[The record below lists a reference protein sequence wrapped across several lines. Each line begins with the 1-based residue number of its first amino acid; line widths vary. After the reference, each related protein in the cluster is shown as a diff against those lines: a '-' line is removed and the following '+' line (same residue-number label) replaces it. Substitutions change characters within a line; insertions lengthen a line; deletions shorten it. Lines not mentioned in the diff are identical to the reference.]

1 MPTTEGKHGSRP
13 VKECCIHQ
21 IKKTAGTAISLTHK
35 LSIAQFRQ
43 KYKEEVMYQVP
54 DPAWKVCPDI
64 VADESYEEIYSDE
77 EDNND

>member
-1 MPTTEGKHGSRP
+1 
-13 VKECCIHQ
+13 
-21 IKKTAGTAISLTHK
+21 
-35 LSIAQFRQ
+35 
-43 KYKEEVMYQVP
+43 MYQVP